1 MEGKLLENLNEGYN
15 EATEDLIKTKLTESF
30 KKKDKL
36 RGKIS
41 KLQAEKAAMELLY
54 KDNELLGKYMS
65 IIEQIASLNIQD
77 KELDD
82 EIYENME
89 ASGTELLEGKNCDI
103 TIKHPYTRTQMNT
116 KQFLQDYSP
125 KTKMYKKYISI
136 IEVKGNIIVK
146 DKKEN

>member
-15 EATEDLIKTKLTESF
+15 EATEDLIKNKLTESF

-77 KELDD
+77 KELDG

-103 TIKHPYTRTQMNT
+103 TIKHPYTAPIDFR
-116 KQFLQDYSP
+116 
-125 KTKMYKKYISI
+125 KTAEDDIVTAFYKNN
-136 IEVKGNIIVK
+136 EVKLIYSGN
-146 DKKEN
+146 KKIFESRLIK